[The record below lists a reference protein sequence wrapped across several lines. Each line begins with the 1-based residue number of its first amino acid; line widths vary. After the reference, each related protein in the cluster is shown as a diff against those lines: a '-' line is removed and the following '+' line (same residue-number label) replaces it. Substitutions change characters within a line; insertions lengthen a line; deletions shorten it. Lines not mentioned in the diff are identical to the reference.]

1 MTEES
6 AITEELRNLLGVEA
20 KPEVF
25 EVEKGHVIK
34 FAQAVGDPNPL
45 WNDME
50 YARGARYGSIIA
62 PPLFLIDEGL
72 TKFVD
77 RLMNIKC
84 PLPSMLNGGT
94 EIEYYQPMKPGDS
107 ITTVAKLVDLQEKA
121 GRSGNLL
128 FLIVEVNYKN
138 QKGELV
144 AKCRNTFI
152 RR

>member
-20 KPEVF
+20 EPEVF
-25 EVEKGHVIK
+25 DVERGHIMK
-34 FAQAVGDPNPL
+34 FAQAVDDPNPI

-50 YARGARYGSIIA
+50 YAHGARYGSIIA

-77 RLMNIKC
+77 RLMNVKC

-107 ITTVAKLVDLQEKA
+107 ITTVAKLVDLQEKV